1 MHLHALI
8 TSNKM
13 VPLTV
18 YHWSLNKQVARRGN
32 LEEQC

>member
-8 TSNKM
+8 TCNKM
-13 VPLTV
+13 VPHTV
-18 YHWSLNKQVARRGN
+18 CHWSLNKQVARGGN